1 MSNKLIICTIC
12 LFVFGC
18 TNEQQTTT
26 ENGKNDSE
34 ERISFLEKENNRK
47 DSILNQSLLYYNE
60 IQTNLEAMHIKEE
73 GIRVIT
79 TDNELNGD
87 SKKWIIEQIKH
98 INFLR
103 QENAKKLSILRK
115 TLKNKDLILSELTT
129 LVQKMADNMQF
140 KDEQIS
146 VLQGE
151 LGSVDIAYSKLFDA
165 YQEKAIRVEELTNE
179 LNKAYYTYGTEK
191 ELVKNKVIE
200 RKNGFIGIGKKIN
213 LSQTL
218 NANYF
223 AEIDLSKE
231 KEVFIE
237 GKNIRFVTDH
247 PNSSYQLQTIGKNT
261 KIKIT
266 NSREFWKVTKYL
278 VVLID

>member
-1 MSNKLIICTIC
+1 
-12 LFVFGC
+12 
-18 TNEQQTTT
+18 
-26 ENGKNDSE
+26 
-34 ERISFLEKENNRK
+34 
-47 DSILNQSLLYYNE
+47 
-60 IQTNLEAMHIKEE
+60 MHIKEE

-115 TLKNKDLILSELTT
+115 TLKNKDLTLTELNT
-129 LVQKMADNMQF
+129 LVQKMADNIQF

-165 YQEKAIRVEELTNE
+165 YQEKAQRVEELTDQ

>member
-1 MSNKLIICTIC
+1 MRNKLVICTISI
-12 LFVFGC
+12 LVFGC
-18 TNEQQTTT
+18 SREDQITTKTT
-26 ENGKNDSE
+26 EKEASN
-34 ERISFLEKENNRK
+34 RITFLEKENERK

-79 TDNELNGD
+79 TDNELND
-87 SKKWIIEQIKH
+87 DTKKWIIAQIKH

-115 TLKNKDLILSELTT
+115 TLKNKDLTLTELNT
-129 LVQKMADNMQF
+129 LVQKMADNIQF

-278 VVLID
+278 VILID